1 MSGDPAPRPKKVL
14 SYSLSRQIR
23 SEDPRPLE
31 AVSAGFA
38 LPVPLPRRAA
48 GWQPSQARLPSHTG
62 HLFARTAPAVSPP
75 SAWSQPSG
83 HPPSAPSRRAV
94 GRSFRP
100 TGPCPLSPLFP
111 LFLAAFRPLSTCC
124 PPCSSPNPLL
134 RRPPQVR
141 PPALPLSWTA
151 VVGTHAFLLEALGQR
166 PGAPDSWVRFGNHVV
181 VFTEF

>member
-1 MSGDPAPRPKKVL
+1 MRTHASWRRCLRASPSRCPCPVEQRDGNRHRHGFPATRGIFLLGLLQL
-14 SYSLSRQIR
+14 S
-23 SEDPRPLE
+23 
-31 AVSAGFA
+31 A
-38 LPVPLPRRAA
+38 LPAR
-48 GWQPSQARLPSHTG
+48 GPSRL
-62 HLFARTAPAVSPP
+62 A
-75 SAWSQPSG
+75 
-83 HPPSAPSRRAV
+83 PPSAPSRRAV

>member
-1 MSGDPAPRPKKVL
+1 MRTHA
-14 SYSLSRQIR
+14 
-23 SEDPRPLE
+23 PLE
-31 AVSAGFA
+31 AASAGFA
-38 LPVPLPRRAA
+38 LPVSLPRRAA
-48 GWQPSQARLPSHTG
+48 GWQLSQARLPSPTG
-62 HLFARTAPAVSPP
+62 HLLLGQLQLSALPARGPSRLAP
-75 SAWSQPSG
+75 SA
-83 HPPSAPSRRAV
+83 RLVEAV

-111 LFLAAFRPLSTCC
+111 LFPAAFRPLSTCC

-166 PGAPDSWVRFGNHVV
+166 PGGPDSWVRFGNHVV

>member
-83 HPPSAPSRRAV
+83 PPPAPRLVGPLAAPSAPRGPALSPPYFRSSSPPSGRFPPAALHVLLLTLSSVDHRRSGHPPYLSA
-94 GRSFRP
+94 GRPLWAPTRSF
-100 TGPCPLSPLFP
+100 
-111 LFLAAFRPLSTCC
+111 
-124 PPCSSPNPLL
+124 
-134 RRPPQVR
+134 
-141 PPALPLSWTA
+141 
-151 VVGTHAFLLEALGQR
+151 
-166 PGAPDSWVRFGNHVV
+166 
-181 VFTEF
+181 